1 MNLRYR
7 KTIIAGNWKMN
18 KTPAATRQ
26 LIEEL
31 KPLVSKAKWCDIV
44 LCVPFV
50 DIPNAIKATKG
61 AKIAIGAQNM
71 HFEASGAYTG
81 EISADMLTELG
92 VKYVIIGHSE
102 RRQYFAETDLTVNR
116 RVKAALAAGLKVIL
130 CVGEMLS
137 EREDGITE
145 DVVELQTVAAFTGIS
160 AEDAKNVVIAYEPV
174 WAIGTGKT
182 ATAEQAEEVCA
193 FIRGVVAKRYDQAV
207 ADGMTIQYGGSMNE
221 KNAAELLAKENID
234 GGLIGGASLVAEK
247 FGVLLAEASK

>member
-71 HFEASGAYTG
+71 HYEASGAYTG

-92 VKYVIIGHSE
+92 VK
-102 RRQYFAETDLTVNR
+102 
-116 RVKAALAAGLKVIL
+116 
-130 CVGEMLS
+130 
-137 EREDGITE
+137 
-145 DVVELQTVAAFTGIS
+145 
-160 AEDAKNVVIAYEPV
+160 
-174 WAIGTGKT
+174 
-182 ATAEQAEEVCA
+182 
-193 FIRGVVAKRYDQAV
+193 
-207 ADGMTIQYGGSMNE
+207 
-221 KNAAELLAKENID
+221 
-234 GGLIGGASLVAEK
+234 
-247 FGVLLAEASK
+247 